1 MIPKRYSTLFH
12 WPSNFSFRLQL
23 LHYKYS
29 TPLTHPRIFEKFERK
44 RETEREMEVSSGNRS
59 RMSRTMFVVLV
70 FVSATLCSPHASLSV
85 SAHQCKAWLVHSIPT
100 DMPHLPRVSGVLST
114 GNNIIYILTCCFVFM
129 SVKKCILILGFVFFF
144 FFLG

>member
-23 LHYKYS
+23 PHYKYS
-29 TPLTHPRIFEKFERK
+29 TPPHPPTHFRKIWEKERE
-44 RETEREMEVSSGNRS
+44 REREMEVSSGNRS
-59 RMSRTMFVVLV
+59 RISRTMFVVLV

-85 SAHQCKAWLVHSIPT
+85 SAHQCKAWLVQSIPT

-114 GNNIIYILTCCFVFM
+114 GNNIIYINMLFCF
-129 SVKKCILILGFVFFF
+129 C
-144 FFLG
+144 